1 MDRRKHPSRIGGRA
15 TEVMKQI
22 IANSLLP
29 KMPRGGK
36 SQ

>member
-1 MDRRKHPSRIGGRA
+1 MSRIGGGA

-29 KMPRGGK
+29 KAPRAAK
-36 SQ
+36 SKS